1 MKKEFSPS
9 LVPHR
14 SGVYVYRNR
23 FGEVIYVGKAADLRR
38 RMSSYFQPSRR
49 EKADPKLR
57 SLINAIYDWSFEVV
71 RTPEEALILE
81 SRLIKEYAPYYNILM
96 RDDKRY
102 LMLKLDMS
110 EKFPTLRTTRVKK
123 DDNCRYFGPFPH
135 GGALKSTLEY
145 LLCRFKLR
153 ACRSDS
159 PGEEERKRCMKRFVK
174 DCCAPCTGKVSE
186 AEYRANLDAALAVLE
201 GDISG
206 LREELKAKMAAESA
220 AQRFEKAAAWR
231 DVLSNLE
238 TVFGRVNRSFERP
251 ELPGGNPPGM
261 SGVKSLQEALALAH
275 PPRRI
280 ICFDISNIGG
290 KLAVASMVAMRDGK
304 PDRDEYRRF
313 RIRTVEGSNDF
324 AMMKEV
330 IKRRFL
336 RLMEEKRPFPD
347 LLMVDG
353 GKGQLSSA
361 IDALVEINAPP
372 LPVIGLAKKNEEIFT
387 PGDSEP
393 LVLSRHDGALKMLQL
408 LRDESHRFAIS
419 YHRELRNKRLTESL
433 LDEIPGVGEARKKAL
448 LKHFGSVRGLRK
460 ATPEEVAE
468 AVPGIGITLAESILR
483 KIGKKEWQKEQKGAI
498 FPENGSAVVK

>member
-1 MKKEFSPS
+1 MKKEFSPA
-9 LVPHR
+9 LVPHQ

-23 FGEVIYVGKAADLRR
+23 FGEVIYVGKASDLRR

-57 SLINAIYDWSFEVV
+57 SLVNAIYDWSFEVV
-71 RTPEEALILE
+71 RSPEEALILE

-102 LMLKLDMS
+102 LLLKLDLN
-110 EKFPTLRTTRVKK
+110 ERFPTLRTARVKK

-135 GGALKSTLEY
+135 GNALRSTLEY
-145 LLCRFKLR
+145 LLRRFKLR
-153 ACRSDS
+153 SCRSAS

-174 DCCAPCTGKVSE
+174 DCCAPCTGAVTE
-186 AEYRANLDAALAVLE
+186 AEYRAKFDAALAVLE

-206 LREELKAKMAAESA
+206 LREEIQAKMAEESA
-220 AQRFEKAAAWR
+220 AQRFEKAASWR
-231 DVLSNLE
+231 DVLANLE
-238 TVFGRVNRSFERP
+238 TVFGRLNRSFERP
-251 ELPGGNPPGM
+251 ELPGGPPGM
-261 SGVKSLQEALALAH
+261 AGVKSLQEALALSK

-280 ICFDISNIGG
+280 VCFDISNIGG
-290 KLAVASMVAMRDGK
+290 KLAVASMVSMYDGK

-330 IKRRFL
+330 VKRRFS
-336 RLMEEKRPFPD
+336 RLMAENRAFPD

-361 IDALVEINAPP
+361 VEALVEIGAPP
-372 LPVIGLAKKNEEIFT
+372 FPVIGLAKRNEEIFT

-393 LVLSRHDGALKMLQL
+393 LVLSRHDGALKMLQF
-408 LRDESHRFAIS
+408 LRDESHRFAIG
-419 YHRELRNKRLTESL
+419 YHRELRNKLLTESL
-433 LDEIPGVGEARKKAL
+433 LDEIPGVGDARKKAL
-448 LKHFGSVRGLRK
+448 LRHFGSVRGLRK
-460 ATPEEVAE
+460 ASAEEIAG
-468 AVPGIGITLAESILR
+468 AVPGLGLTLAEAILR
-483 KIGKKEWQKEQKGAI
+483 KIGKKQWKKG
-498 FPENGSAVVK
+498 